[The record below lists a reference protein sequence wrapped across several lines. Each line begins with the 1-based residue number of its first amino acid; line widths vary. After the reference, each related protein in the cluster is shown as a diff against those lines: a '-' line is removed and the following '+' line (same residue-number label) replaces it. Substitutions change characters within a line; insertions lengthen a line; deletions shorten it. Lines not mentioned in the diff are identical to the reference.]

1 MSSGQFHLDPGTYL
15 DAVRAE
21 VPAYDEF
28 QDAVAEAATPI
39 AARCILELGVGT
51 GETALRVLRRH
62 PSARLVG
69 LDASA
74 EMVDVASRVLP
85 TADLRVGYLEEPLPE
100 GEFDLVVSAL
110 AVHHLTSAG
119 KADLFKRVGGQL
131 VVGGRFVLGDVIVP
145 DRPEDAE
152 TPLEPEVDFPDRL
165 QDQLDW
171 LEDAG
176 LNASV
181 FWVHK
186 DLAVVAADRRDT
198 NKYEPDLLGRL
209 HRRSQRYLR
218 GSTFPLRDR
227 QVPTRVPPAPSS

>member
-1 MSSGQFHLDPGTYL
+1 MGLVSRGQIHLNPGTYL

-28 QDAVAEAATPI
+28 QDAVAEATTPI
-39 AARCILELGVGT
+39 AARWILELGVGT

-62 PSARLVG
+62 PAASLVG

-74 EMVDVASRVLP
+74 EMVDVASQVLP
-85 TADLRVGYLEEPLPE
+85 TADLRVGHLEDPLPE
-100 GEFDLVVSAL
+100 GKFHLVVSAL
-110 AVHHLTSAG
+110 AVHHLTSEG
-119 KADLFKRVGGQL
+119 KADLFKRVAGQL
-131 VVGGRFVLGDVIVP
+131 VVGGRFVVGDVIVP

-171 LEDAG
+171 LEEAG
-176 LNASV
+176 LSASV

-186 DLAVVAADRRDT
+186 DLAVVAADRRDP
-198 NKYEPDLLGRL
+198 N
-209 HRRSQRYLR
+209 RS
-218 GSTFPLRDR
+218 
-227 QVPTRVPPAPSS
+227 A